1 MKATE
6 NMQAYHSPLGR
17 MRMLAGTPALDFAN
31 TLHWR
36 DGAMADFI
44 PNYRELVAWCV
55 PAQLLSAKEARQL
68 FTLSGA
74 CAIEAQDVLAALTA
88 LRAAFKKWL
97 TASAANLKG
106 TAKSAAVA
114 RRALLTAISDRA
126 GQTRLADLMRPNDD
140 LERPDLRLPLQRCA
154 AAMLLMLLFP
164 AQGDIRQCEADQCG
178 GFFLNQS
185 RSKPRRWCS
194 MDGCGNRAK
203 AERFRLLH
211 QKH

>member
-36 DGAMADFI
+36 DGVMADFV
-44 PNYRELVAWCV
+44 PNYGELVAWCV

-68 FTLSGA
+68 FTLSA
-74 CAIEAQDVLAALTA
+74 ERSIEAQDVMAVLTA

-106 TAKSAAVA
+106 TTKSEVVA
-114 RRALLTAISDRA
+114 RRELLTAISDHA
-126 GQTRLADLMRPNDD
+126 GQTRLADLLGPSEQP
-140 LERPDLRLPLQRCA
+140 ERPDLQLPLQRCA
-154 AAMLLMLLFP
+154 TAMLLMLLFP
-164 AQGDIRQCEADQCG
+164 PQGDIRQCEADQCG

-203 AERFRLLH
+203 AERFRLHH